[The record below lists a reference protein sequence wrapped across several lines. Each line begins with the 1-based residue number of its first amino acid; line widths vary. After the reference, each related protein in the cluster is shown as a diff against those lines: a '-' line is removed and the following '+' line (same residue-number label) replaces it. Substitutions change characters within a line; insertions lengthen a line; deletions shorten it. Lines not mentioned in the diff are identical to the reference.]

1 MENRVEKLR
10 KERGLN
16 QEDFA
21 KAIRVSRQT
30 VSSIE
35 NGKYNPSLELAFA
48 IADNY
53 LNRGIICVLVG
64 ICFILAAVFTESAL
78 DGLLWGFAGGALGPG
93 IGMIIMH
100 FYWSL
105 PQNAERFK
113 EKQEQ
118 KEIEVH
124 DELNEKLRDKSGRIA
139 YLIGLSVI
147 CVSVVVFAILGKM
160 GVITDY
166 KIVVLYLYGLMV
178 FQIAAGVA
186 ANWYLRQKY

>member
-1 MENRVEKLR
+1 MGN
-10 KERGLN
+10 
-16 QEDFA
+16 
-21 KAIRVSRQT
+21 S
-30 VSSIE
+30 
-35 NGKYNPSLELAFA
+35 
-48 IADNY
+48 Y

-64 ICFILAAVFTESAL
+64 ICFI
-78 DGLLWGFAGGALGPG
+78 GGALGPG

-100 FYWSL
+100 FYWSS
-105 PQNAERFK
+105 PQNIERYK

-147 CVSVVVFAILGKM
+147 CASVVVFAILGKM

-166 KIVVLYLYGLMV
+166 KVIVLYLYGLMV

>member
-1 MENRVEKLR
+1 MDK
-10 KERGLN
+10 
-16 QEDFA
+16 
-21 KAIRVSRQT
+21 S
-30 VSSIE
+30 
-35 NGKYNPSLELAFA
+35 
-48 IADNY
+48 Y

-78 DGLLWGFAGGALGPG
+78 DGLLWGLAGGALGPG

-100 FYWSL
+100 FYWSS
-105 PQNAERFK
+105 PQN
-113 EKQEQ
+113 
-118 KEIEVH
+118 IE
-124 DELNEKLRDKSGRIA
+124 
-139 YLIGLSVI
+139 
-147 CVSVVVFAILGKM
+147 FAILGKM